1 MSILQEY
8 IKLVLNESLA
18 GAEKLKKYIRKRG
31 EDAQYYAYMSDI
43 NKIGINPK
51 FSYGNPIGIYSYILD
66 EETFNDITIGNQ
78 EFATDRPYIF
88 VIRPREDANV
98 LYTSKDMSSEK
109 VKEYRRKIS
118 KFVFGSE
125 GDDFLEILKDYGN
138 QSRYDFNLGR
148 LWNAMRLATKNVIVW
163 RKLLKHLGIDAII
176 DDAGTG
182 MLHPAEQKQAWF
194 SDVKS
199 LEVVDIIYSRGG
211 TKLSIDNFSLEA
223 KMKILGKIDAEKLS
237 DIGSGFFYSLEKNI
251 LANIEIGKITPK
263 DLKKH
268 GLKRL
273 YDEIYKERK
282 IVVILPDNRGHIFD
296 TMNQFTGSSGEID
309 HIKKTIK
316 QKRRFPDG
324 KYEIIDVWFPP
335 DARGIVKKN
344 WEDYFYFPEYYKV
357 IEEFEKN
364 ADPNFALKLMN
375 RLIVRLKEKLPDIE
389 ISKLR
394 TNKEKIIQFIEEE
407 IEKEGDGF
415 YLPGRLSEFINI
427 ELGISQSSSAL
438 IRDTI
443 YNLI

>member
-176 DDAGTG
+176 DDDGTG
-182 MLHPAEQKQAWF
+182 MLHPSEQKQAWF

-199 LEVVDIIYSRGG
+199 LEVVDVIYSRGG
-211 TKLSIDNFSLEA
+211 THFSIGELSLESRMA
-223 KMKILGKIDAEKLS
+223 LLGKRDAGKLS
-237 DIGSGFFYSLEKNI
+237 DIDPPIFYRLEKDI
-251 LANIEIGKITPK
+251 LVNIEIGKITPK
-263 DLKKH
+263 DLKKY

-273 YDEIYKERK
+273 YDEVYKKEVLFL
-282 IVVILPDNRGHIFD
+282 ITPNEDAFIF
-296 TMNQFTGSSGEID
+296 N
-309 HIKKTIK
+309 
-316 QKRRFPDG
+316 
-324 KYEIIDVWFPP
+324 DV
-335 DARGIVKKN
+335 KS
-344 WEDYFYFPEYYKV
+344 Y
-357 IEEFEKN
+357 
-364 ADPNFALKLMN
+364 
-375 RLIVRLKEKLPDIE
+375 
-389 ISKLR
+389 
-394 TNKEKIIQFIEEE
+394 
-407 IEKEGDGF
+407 
-415 YLPGRLSEFINI
+415 
-427 ELGISQSSSAL
+427 
-438 IRDTI
+438 
-443 YNLI
+443 